1 MVWEDSFFILLF
13 HLSFTLLIFVWM
25 EKHPADVDKGLVD
38 AYIGAEG
45 I

>member
-1 MVWEDSFFILLF
+1 MVWEDSFFILPPQF
-13 HLSFTLLIFVWM
+13 HSFVFVWM
-25 EKHPADVDKGLVD
+25 EKHPADVDKGIVD